1 MACEKGEFVLVRG
14 AETKYPFT
22 QKEYLEKLSSARF
35 GLCLAGYGLK
45 CHREVECMAM
55 GCVPLVAP
63 DVDMDGYADPPVAGI
78 HFIRV
83 TTPEEARDVAS
94 QMSKESWEKMS
105 EACHTW
111 WKKNCSCEGSFRLT
125 DKLISEH

>member
-1 MACEKGEFVLVRG
+1 MLVRG

-22 QKEYLEKLSSARF
+22 QKEYLEKLASARF

-63 DVDMDGYADPPVAGI
+63 DVDMDAYADPPVAGI

-83 TTPEEARDVAS
+83 TTPEEARDVAAK
-94 QMSKESWEKMS
+94 MSKESWEKMS
-105 EACHTW
+105 EACHAW
-111 WKKNCSCEGSFRLT
+111 WKKNCSCEGSFKLT
-125 DKLISEH
+125 QELISEH